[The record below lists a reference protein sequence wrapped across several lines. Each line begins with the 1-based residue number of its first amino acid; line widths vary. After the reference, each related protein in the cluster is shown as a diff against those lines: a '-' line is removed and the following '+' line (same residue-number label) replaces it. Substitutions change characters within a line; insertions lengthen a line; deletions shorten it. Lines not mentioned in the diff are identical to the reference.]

1 MVQDPAAP
9 VAIFRST
16 EERECRDRAFVLHAV
31 GIAHGIMR
39 DVGGFVLVVG
49 AADAERARA
58 ELSAYAIENVAPPV
72 EPVPPDRQPGGMG
85 GAIGYVMVLMTVA
98 LLAQREFA
106 GFDWYAVGKTSAEAI
121 RQGQWWRTVTALT
134 LHADWAHLIGNL
146 LVGAV
151 VGWLV
156 SGTLGAG
163 LAWLTLL
170 LTGAAGNL
178 INGLVRAAEHTSVG
192 ASTAVFAGIGLLAAQ
207 GWRTHRW
214 RSTKM
219 ERWAPLVGGMLLL
232 SFLGTGGGRTD
243 VPAHVFGFACG
254 VVAGAL
260 SGLMRGRWQVGQLG
274 QVICGVSALA
284 LLVVS
289 WWMAL
294 AQSE

>member
-1 MVQDPAAP
+1 MDQDTAGP
-9 VAIFRST
+9 VAIYRST
-16 EERECRDRAFVLHAV
+16 EERDCRERAFVLHAV
-31 GIAHGIMR
+31 GIAYGIIR
-39 DVGGFVLVVG
+39 DAGEYVVVVST
-49 AADAERARA
+49 ADAERGRA
-58 ELSAYAIENVAPPV
+58 ELSAYAIENVAAPI
-72 EPVPPDRQPGGMG
+72 EPVQADREPGGLG
-85 GAIGYVMVLMTVA
+85 GVIAYVMVLMTVA
-98 LLAQREFA
+98 MLAQREFG

-121 RQGQWWRTVTALT
+121 RHGQWWRTVTALT

-146 LVGAV
+146 LVGVV

-163 LAWLTLL
+163 LAWLTIL

-232 SFLGTGGGRTD
+232 SFLGAGSGRTD
-243 VPAHVFGFACG
+243 VAAHVFGFACG
-254 VVAGAL
+254 LIAGAL
-260 SGLMRGRWQVGQLG
+260 GGVMHGRLKVGEWAQIL
-274 QVICGVSALA
+274 CGFSALA
-284 LLVVS
+284 VLVLS

-294 AQSE
+294 AQSK